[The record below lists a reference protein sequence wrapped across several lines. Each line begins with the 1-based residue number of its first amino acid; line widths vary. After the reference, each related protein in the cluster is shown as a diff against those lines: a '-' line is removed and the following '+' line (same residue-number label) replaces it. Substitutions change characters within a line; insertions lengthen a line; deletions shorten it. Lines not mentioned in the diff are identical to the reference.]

1 MSDVSSAEYTVER
14 DSVGSVSKTEF
25 CGPERKYDMKTEFG
39 DKEEQ

>member
-1 MSDVSSAEYTVER
+1 MSDVGSAEYTGER

-25 CGPERKYDMKTEFG
+25 CDPERKYDMKTVQ